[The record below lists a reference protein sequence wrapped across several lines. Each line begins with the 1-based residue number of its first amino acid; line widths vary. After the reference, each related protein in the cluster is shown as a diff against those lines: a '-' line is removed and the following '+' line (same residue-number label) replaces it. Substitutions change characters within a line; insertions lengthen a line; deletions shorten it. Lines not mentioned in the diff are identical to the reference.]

1 MSTLSSHFH
10 SIAKSRL
17 AKQALTLASGT
28 ALAQCIGT
36 LAAPILSRL
45 YTPAEFGV
53 LGSLIAIIGVIALI
67 GSLKYEMAI
76 VTETTEQNAIAVT
89 GLSCLLLTTVTILSA
104 VCFLAT
110 ILLSPSA
117 IKEPQLLNML
127 PYGIVIIFS
136 TGLYNILNFFL
147 IRQEKYNSLAKGRIA
162 KRIGTVLVQI
172 IMGTQGASV
181 LGLVCGNIAGWAIGI
196 FTLVSTGFKKQTFPP
211 PLPAK
216 PEMVHI
222 AKKHFRFP
230 LYTAPQDLL
239 NALSQQLP
247 IYIFGFYYGL
257 EVVGLYWF
265 AMRIIQLPVSLV
277 GQSIRQV
284 FYKGASDRID
294 NPIKLFELYK
304 KTTLLL
310 TFAIILPATI
320 IFLYGQGIFSLV
332 FGQEWAASGQ
342 YAEWMFLWISIA
354 MINPPATST
363 LHVLKKQKNLL
374 IFDSVLFIAR
384 LMTLIISCNKFQAL
398 YSIKLYS
405 IIGIIFNIFIIFY
418 VYITLKRTI

>member
-1 MSTLSSHFH
+1 MSTLSSHFY

-17 AKQALTLASGT
+17 ARQALTLASGT

-53 LGSLIAIIGVIALI
+53 LGSLIAIIGVIALV

-76 VTETTEQNAIAVT
+76 VTEPTEQNAIAVT
-89 GLSCLLLTTVTILSA
+89 GLSCHLLTAVTILSA
-104 VCFLAT
+104 VCFLAI
-110 ILLSPSA
+110 ILLSPSV

-147 IRQEKYNSLAKGRIA
+147 IRQEKYSSLAKGRVA

-172 IMGTQGASV
+172 IMGTQG
-181 LGLVCGNIAGWAIGI
+181 
-196 FTLVSTGFKKQTFPP
+196 T
-211 PLPAK
+211 
-216 PEMVHI
+216 
-222 AKKHFRFP
+222 
-230 LYTAPQDLL
+230 
-239 NALSQQLP
+239 
-247 IYIFGFYYGL
+247 
-257 EVVGLYWF
+257 
-265 AMRIIQLPVSLV
+265 
-277 GQSIRQV
+277 
-284 FYKGASDRID
+284 SDRID

-310 TFAIILPATI
+310 TFAIILPAII

-332 FGQEWAASGQ
+332 FGQEWAVSGQ
-342 YAEWMFLWISIA
+342 YAEWMILWISIA

-384 LMTLIISCNKFQAL
+384 FMRPIISCNKFQAL
-398 YSIKLYS
+398 
-405 IIGIIFNIFIIFY
+405 
-418 VYITLKRTI
+418 